1 MMDIHYT
8 YWYNH
13 FMMHGARCKLYLNE
27 IKKISYI
34 HIMEYYSAL
43 KKKILPNDRTWGGI
57 LLSEISQSQDKYF
70 TIPFV

>member
-1 MMDIHYT
+1 
-8 YWYNH
+8 
-13 FMMHGARCKLYLNE
+13 MMHGARCKLYLNE

-43 KKKILPNDRTWGGI
+43 KKKILPNDTYEWTWGGI

-70 TIPFV
+70 TIPFVWGL